1 MSTKAVFTMK
11 LEPELRDE
19 FMAATTE
26 DDRPASQVV
35 RELMRDYIKQRR
47 QACEYDDYLRR
58 KVEAAR
64 RQRDAG
70 LHFSNE
76 EVEAEAAARRVELL
90 RRIGGEAGL

>member
-1 MSTKAVFTMK
+1 MK

-47 QACEYDDYLRR
+47 QAREYDDYLRR